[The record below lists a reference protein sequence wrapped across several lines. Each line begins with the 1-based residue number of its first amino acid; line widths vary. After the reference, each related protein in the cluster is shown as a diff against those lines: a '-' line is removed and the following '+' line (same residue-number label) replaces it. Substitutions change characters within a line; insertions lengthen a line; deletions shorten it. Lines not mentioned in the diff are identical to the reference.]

1 MNGAT
6 APQFRGLRSRALRW
20 VVDDP
25 ARELEV
31 IATVPGEEDEEEG
44 YDGEGG
50 NDGGYGGAYMG
61 DVEEEGQ
68 YSTDP
73 TQHPSMQMHMEIDD
87 GRVAIILKNSILI
100 L

>member
-6 APQFRGLRSRALRW
+6 APQFRGLRSQALRRVLHDLVRRVGSHCGCPW
-20 VVDDP
+20 
-25 ARELEV
+25 
-31 IATVPGEEDEEEG
+31 

-50 NDGGYGGAYMG
+50 NGGGYGGAYMG
-61 DVEEEGQ
+61 DIEEEGQ

-73 TQHPSMQMHMEIDD
+73 TQHPSMRIHMEIDD

>member
-1 MNGAT
+1 MILSG
-6 APQFRGLRSRALRW
+6 
-20 VVDDP
+20 
-25 ARELEV
+25 ELEV
-31 IATVPGEEDEEEG
+31 IAAVPGDGDEEEE

-61 DVEEEGQ
+61 DIEEEGQ